1 MALRSEYSLAHSE
14 FNEFLF
20 AFVGE
25 EKSGIQLTVLSAL
38 ARLGFD
44 PWAEAA
50 RLSGLSKEAATSALS
65 IAIAKLP
72 EGDWKASESQSIAL
86 RLVNCLPRRGSSSQ
100 TPARDGRGEEQK
112 PKLSVPSWLV
122 WAVIAVALFI
132 LTFWQQAD

>member
-1 MALRSEYSLAHSE
+1 MALRSEYSLVHSE

-25 EKSGIQLTVLSAL
+25 EESGLQLTVLSAL

-72 EGDWKASESQSIAL
+72 EGDWKASESQSIAV
-86 RLVNCLPRRGSSSQ
+86 RLVDCLPRRSSSSQ
-100 TPARDGRGEEQK
+100 KSAPGGGGEDQK

-122 WAVIAVALFI
+122 WTVIAVALFI